1 MKFYILLLSVLM
13 FLSCESQKTPSN
25 SAIKSCESKVEV
37 GSSHICLVNLDGMK
51 EVYSDL
57 IVKDHI
63 DRSEPNV
70 LKVLGVYLTN
80 DKYANIEEE
89 NGFIINNQEVFSDRF
104 KLYIAKN
111 MIDASQNP
119 KELESFY
126 NRTVESITN
135 PIEIKDLLN
144 SEFKDVQY
152 DVPQFIKNYKLDEN
166 AYSFVAIIKVLIP
179 ETNQELVRVSIITM
193 MNLNGKA
200 VNLNYITDYVNEE
213 TIEIAIKKNEKFTT
227 KILELNN

>member
-213 TIEIAIKKNEKFTT
+213 TIEIAITIFFKS
-227 KILELNN
+227 

>member
-1 MKFYILLLSVLM
+1 M